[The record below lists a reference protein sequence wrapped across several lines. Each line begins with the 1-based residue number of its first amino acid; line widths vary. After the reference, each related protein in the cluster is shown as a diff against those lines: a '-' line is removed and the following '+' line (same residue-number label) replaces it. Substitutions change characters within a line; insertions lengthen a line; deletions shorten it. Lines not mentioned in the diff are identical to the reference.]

1 MMAAGL
7 ALAAP
12 QPAEAALVKTEFTIS
27 GTWVHAGPALPFG
40 LPASPTLSGEA
51 VFDNTRTGRD
61 AFVSFSLVTG
71 SRNWS
76 IADLSAA
83 SGSADVTFDPSGRMS
98 DFYASFG
105 SGGTG
110 FFIYGDSQ
118 ATPTG
123 GINLSEV
130 FASGGGS
137 LYCGNCLLV
146 TTNAVLLPAPVA
158 QVPEP
163 ATLAL
168 LGAGLLG
175 LGAARRRRRAA

>member
-1 MMAAGL
+1 
-7 ALAAP
+7 
-12 QPAEAALVKTEFTIS
+12 
-27 GTWVHAGPALPFG
+27 
-40 LPASPTLSGEA
+40 

-76 IADLSAA
+76 IADLSATPGA
-83 SGSADVTFDPSGRMS
+83 AEVTFDPSGRMS

-118 ATPTG
+118 ATPSG

-137 LYCGNCLLV
+137 LYCGSCLLV
-146 TTNAVLLPAPVA
+146 TTNAVLL
-158 QVPEP
+158 PEP

-175 LGAARRRRRAA
+175 LGAARHRRRAA